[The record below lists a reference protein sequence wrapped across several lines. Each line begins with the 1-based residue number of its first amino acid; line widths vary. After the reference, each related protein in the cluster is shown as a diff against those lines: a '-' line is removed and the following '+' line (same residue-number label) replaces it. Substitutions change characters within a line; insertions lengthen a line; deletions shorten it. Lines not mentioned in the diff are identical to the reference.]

1 MSEIFTLY
9 RPLLDLIG
17 RSEGTDRREGYNE
30 TLGYGRYTSGDRFLC
45 GMTLDEIDNLQTSM
59 LGHPDNKWQSSALG
73 RYQIV
78 RTTLRALRRDHGLNG
93 SDLFDNFM
101 QDRLAVQLLIGRGM
115 DRFLAKTLSEND
127 FVNALAR
134 EWASLPTMAGVGYY
148 GGQNAH
154 VSVDDVRAALA
165 ECRRR
170 FGAGAFAE
178 GSPPVEPVETKG
190 DVAVA
195 GVVGTVGA
203 AGLVAAGAI
212 APVSTPTSIA
222 DPVQGYGLAF
232 AGIAAG
238 LVLIAIAVLIV
249 RRRRT

>member
-30 TLGYGRYTSGDRFLC
+30 TLGYGRYTGGDRFLC
-45 GMTLDEIDNLQTSM
+45 GMTLDEIDRLQTAM

-78 RTTLRALRRDHGLNG
+78 RTTLRKLRQDQGLNPT
-93 SDLFDNFM
+93 DLFDAFM
-101 QDRLAVQLLIGRGM
+101 QDRLAVQLLIGRGF
-115 DRFLAKTLSEND
+115 DRFISGSRTED
-127 FVNALAR
+127 EFINALAR
-134 EWASLPTMAGVGYY
+134 EWASLPTTEGVGHY
-148 GGQNAH
+148 GGQSAH
-154 VSVDDVRAALA
+154 VTVDDVRAALA

-170 FGAGAFAE
+170 FGAGENAANA
-178 GSPPVEPVETKG
+178 PPVEPVATTG
-190 DVAVA
+190 DVATA
-195 GVVGTVGA
+195 GVVGTVGV
-203 AGLVAAGAI
+203 AGLVVAGAI
-212 APVSTPTSIA
+212 APVSAPVSIA
-222 DPVQGYGLAF
+222 DPVQGFGLSF